1 MFLGLSVEYR
11 TQKAWSFSGMRTVAN
26 QISNLG
32 FTKLAANLEIK
43 LSLKFIFR

>member
-1 MFLGLSVEYR
+1 M
-11 TQKAWSFSGMRTVAN
+11 AAN

-43 LSLKFIFR
+43 LSLKFIVLQQPERAFLIRKNF